1 MTSRP
6 TADPADSSLSTSPQ
20 SDTYSS
26 SPSRASLRETDKI
39 APPKGPA
46 VDASQQR
53 PGLVSRASE
62 SSTKTI
68 RPRHH
73 LRNKSSSVVPTVSTL
88 NVGTAPSTRQ
98 SKSHPK
104 SNTMAQHTTGT
115 SSGAAD
121 LLRQAMTR
129 ATNDSNEDGHDQI
142 GSTSSTPPG
151 ATTPKPDPTDKR
163 LPGILHSYFG
173 QVRDSL
179 MPSRKSSSTV
189 NPSPAPVTAQVSDP
203 REKEQEPPTHPN
215 MLPSPAPSAS
225 SRTPSTSQLAGE
237 TEKLTQG
244 DFAPLQQAT
253 PPQTPRTRSQEAKPV
268 PSNLSRTSNASDES
282 KESKTAPVVAP
293 KGKLSVTISEGRGLR
308 PSTDPY
314 VVCQFQWAEYISD
327 GPRHDESK
335 RPPMQMKRTE
345 SQMGTPM
352 AIPMKSRQSSNS
364 GHSSD
369 PRENGSLEEVTS
381 PKWEHEAMFD
391 VVGDHAEI
399 DVSVYDR
406 ANGEAFLGHVRFC
419 PNLVEY
425 SEPYD
430 GWFPLEPREGEGG
443 VVTGEIHL
451 KLNFQKVEKKHY
463 GPEDFEI
470 LKLIG
475 KGTFGQVFQVR
486 KRDTRRIYAMK
497 VLSKK
502 VIVQKKEVAHT
513 LGERNILVR
522 TAMADSAFIVG
533 LKFSFQTPSDLYFV
547 TDYMSGGELF
557 WHLQREGR
565 FQEGRAKFYIA
576 ELILALQHLHEHNIV
591 YRDLKPENILLD
603 ANGHIAL
610 CDFGLSK
617 ANLTENA
624 TTNTFCGTTEYLAP
638 EVLLDEHG
646 YTKMVD
652 FWSLGVLVFEMC
664 CGWSPFYAEDTQ
676 QMYKNI
682 AFGKVRFPRDA
693 LSTEGR
699 NFVKGLLNRNPKHRL
714 GATRD
719 AEELKAHPF
728 FADIDWEALGKKNVV
743 PPFKPKLKGELD
755 VSNFDPEFTNA
766 LNGAGSLNARAAAL
780 ASGVNPAS
788 TPLSPTMQANFAGF
802 TFTDQSTME
811 QQFGNDR
818 QRNDALE
825 RMDEDET
832 DEVNWD
838 RPAGRGDRMS
848 GIVPSN
854 EHDVFNHGQFDV

>member
-1 MTSRP
+1 MP
-6 TADPADSSLSTSPQ
+6 STSLLTPH
-20 SDTYSS
+20 
-26 SPSRASLRETDKI
+26 RAHDQ
-39 APPKGPA
+39 G
-46 VDASQQR
+46 D
-53 PGLVSRASE
+53 VSE
-62 SSTKTI
+62 
-68 RPRHH
+68 
-73 LRNKSSSVVPTVSTL
+73 
-88 NVGTAPSTRQ
+88 
-98 SKSHPK
+98 
-104 SNTMAQHTTGT
+104 
-115 SSGAAD
+115 
-121 LLRQAMTR
+121 
-129 ATNDSNEDGHDQI
+129 DQI

-151 ATTPKPDPTDKR
+151 ATTPRPDPTDKR

-173 QVRDSL
+173 Q
-179 MPSRKSSSTV
+179 
-189 NPSPAPVTAQVSDP
+189 
-203 REKEQEPPTHPN
+203 
-215 MLPSPAPSAS
+215 
-225 SRTPSTSQLAGE
+225 
-237 TEKLTQG
+237 
-244 DFAPLQQAT
+244 AT
-253 PPQTPRTRSQEAKPV
+253 PPQTPRTRSHESKPK
-268 PSNLSRTSNASDES
+268 PSSLSRTSNASDS
-282 KESKTAPVVAP
+282 KEKEGKGTPVVGPP
-293 KGKLSVTISEGRGLR
+293 KGKLEVTISEGRGLR
-308 PSTDPY
+308 PSVDPY

-327 GPRHDESK
+327 GPRHDASK
-335 RPPMQMKRTE
+335 KGRPTAMQMKRTE
-345 SQMGTPM
+345 SEMGRPM

-369 PRENGSLEEVTS
+369 PRENGSLEEVS
-381 PKWEHEAMFD
+381 DPKWEHEAIFD

-406 ANGEAFLGHVRFC
+406 SNGEAFLGHVRFC

-425 SEPYD
+425 EHPYD
-430 GWFPLEPREGEGG
+430 GWFQLEPREGEGG
-443 VVTGEIHL
+443 DHVTGEIHL
-451 KLNFQKVEKKHY
+451 KLNFHKTDKKHY

-522 TAMADSAFIVG
+522 TAMAESPFIVG
-533 LKFSFQTPSDLYFV
+533 LKFSFQTPSDLYLV

-565 FQEGRAKFYIA
+565 FQEARAKFYIA

-728 FADIDWEALGKKNVV
+728 FADIDWEALHKKNVV

-766 LNGAGSLNARAAAL
+766 LNGNGSLNARAAAL

-802 TFTDQSTME
+802 TFTDQSTLD
-811 QQFGNDR
+811 QQFGYK
-818 QRNDALE
+818 QRDDME
-825 RMDEDET
+825 RMDEDEK
-832 DEVNWD
+832 DDVDWD
-838 RPAGRGDRMS
+838 KPAGRGDRMS
-848 GIVPSN
+848 GVIPSN
-854 EHDVFNHGQFDV
+854 DHDIFNHGNFDV